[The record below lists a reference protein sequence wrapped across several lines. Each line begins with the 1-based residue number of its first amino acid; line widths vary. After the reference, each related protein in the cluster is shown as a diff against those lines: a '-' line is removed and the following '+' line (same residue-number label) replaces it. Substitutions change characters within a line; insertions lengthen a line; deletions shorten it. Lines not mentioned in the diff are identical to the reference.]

1 MRAAFATDALNRP
14 KMPRPVVTDP
24 YLPVI
29 RETLGGYPRLRATRI
44 FAMIRQRGY
53 G

>member
-1 MRAAFATDALNRP
+1 
-14 KMPRPVVTDP
+14 VTDP

-29 RETLGGYPRLRATRI
+29 RETLGSYPRLRATRI